1 MGAIIGIETA
11 VSAADCSLY
20 SGAVLA
26 TVNHPL
32 RELIM
37 YLRAKRR
44 IRLWTWRLLVMA
56 PLALLFLIVAL
67 ILPLTF
73 LGLNGHDWLAKNP
86 INSWALGALIYATTC
101 YILSTSPGI
110 IRLGEW
116 LVAVDLRLRLAISER
131 GTAKP

>member
-1 MGAIIGIETA
+1 
-11 VSAADCSLY
+11 
-20 SGAVLA
+20 
-26 TVNHPL
+26 
-32 RELIM
+32 M

-44 IRLWTWRLLVMA
+44 IRLWAWRILVMA

-73 LGLNGHDWLAKNP
+73 LVMNGHDWLAKNP

-110 IRLGEW
+110 IRIGEW
-116 LVAVDLRLRLAISER
+116 LIASDLRLRLAIAER
-131 GTAKP
+131 SSAKP

>member
-1 MGAIIGIETA
+1 
-11 VSAADCSLY
+11 
-20 SGAVLA
+20 
-26 TVNHPL
+26 
-32 RELIM
+32 M

-44 IRLWTWRLLVMA
+44 IRLWAWRILVMT
-56 PLALLFLIVAL
+56 PMTLLFLLVAL

-73 LGLNGHDWLAKNP
+73 LWFFGRDWLAKNP

-110 IRLGEW
+110 IRIGEW
-116 LVAVDLRLRLAISER
+116 LVAVDLRMRLAISER